1 MVDYTPEFLALQQ
14 VLFGHKSTRVALFR
28 VYMEEKLSETGKK
41 QTSKIVL
48 GVLQRY
54 FSLSFE
60 CLNLLPYKQDSEEFL
75 PPLILLYI
83 LRFYKQQDE
92 KEILR
97 CYLDTISSN
106 RLLNE
111 GKKDFTILS
120 KAAEKPF
127 LIPDEVKKNPYY
139 YNSLTLEMP
148 EFLLKRM
155 SADFSPKAAFQV
167 ALSLKKKP
175 TYFYFSKDEKE
186 EGEEM
191 KKVSLSFPLDCY
203 RSSKKFSA
211 QEVKEKKLI
220 PSSYIEALSFSHL
233 YVPSLM
239 PKVLITGGQDGFEML
254 PLAFMVE
261 ECYDSQLDAVYQTET
276 SYRAALDKKNAFRLK
291 KIAVLQS
298 DMKLLK
304 TYLSYD
310 GYDDVV
316 YFGSDCKI
324 GCARQK
330 IGILPALK
338 EEMLI
343 KSKERQVEE
352 LLENARFVKE
362 GGSLLFVNNGLEKV
376 ETQEV
381 IDAFLSRRKDF
392 IAMET
397 RMVFPFEMDCDGGYY
412 AILKRRVTK
421 HD

>member
-14 VLFGHKSTRVALFR
+14 VLFGHKSTREALFR
-28 VYMEEKLSETGKK
+28 VYMEEKLSQTGKK

-48 GVLQRY
+48 GVLWKY

-60 CLNLLPYKQDSEEFL
+60 CLSFLPYKQDSEEFL

-83 LRFYKQQDE
+83 LRFYPQQDE
-92 KEILR
+92 KELER
-97 CYLDTISSN
+97 CYLDTIASN
-106 RLLNE
+106 RLLND
-111 GKKDFTILS
+111 GRNDFAVLSQAAKKS
-120 KAAEKPF
+120 F
-127 LIPDEVKKNPYY
+127 LIPDEVKKNPFY

-148 EFLLKRM
+148 EFLLRRM

-167 ALSLKKKP
+167 AMSLKKK
-175 TYFYFSKDEKE
+175 TSYFYFSRNEKE
-186 EGEEM
+186 EEGM

-203 RSSKKFSA
+203 RSSKKLSV
-211 QEVKEKKLI
+211 QEAKERKLI
-220 PSSYIEALSFSHL
+220 PSSYIEALAFSHL
-233 YVPSLM
+233 YVPPLM

-254 PLAFMVE
+254 PLAFLVE
-261 ECYDSQLDAVYQTET
+261 ECYDSQLDTAYETEI
-276 SYRAALDKKNAFRLK
+276 SYRAALDKKNAFQLK
-291 KIAVLQS
+291 KVHVLQS
-298 DMKLLK
+298 DSKLLK

-310 GYDDVV
+310 EYDDVV
-316 YFGSDCKI
+316 CFGRDCKI
-324 GCARQK
+324 GCARHK
-330 IGILPALK
+330 IGILPSLK

-343 KSKERQVEE
+343 KSKERQIED

-381 IDAFLSRRKDF
+381 IDTFLTRRKDF

-397 RMVFPFEMDCDGGYY
+397 RMVFPFEMDSDGGYY